1 MQKNPY
7 DRNLRRGQIKIAYE
21 GLRDNRYCFRVKLA
35 GHLGM
40 DGLMFRTNIANW
52 LLSEATGKPLFG
64 NGFDGIVLNNPA
76 NADFFILFD
85 RLSDIAR
92 FEEHFEITGFS
103 PSGRPLLHRAA

>member
-1 MQKNPY
+1 MKNPY
-7 DRNLRRGQIKIAYE
+7 DRNLARGQIKIAYE
-21 GLRDNRYCFRVKLA
+21 GLRDSCYCFRVKLL
-35 GHLGM
+35 GHAGM
-40 DGLMFRTNIANW
+40 DALMFRTSIANW
-52 LLSEATGKPLFG
+52 LLNEASGNPRFG

-76 NADFFILFD
+76 DVDFFILFD